1 MEVNEGVQ
9 MGGQE
14 NRVGLLTCRQMRSIE
29 KKGKPIP
36 NQKKQ

>member
-1 MEVNEGVQ
+1 MEVNESVQ

-14 NRVGLLTCRQMRSIE
+14 KRGGLPVCRQMRSIE

>member
-9 MGGQE
+9 MGGQD
-14 NRVGLLTCRQMRSIE
+14 NRMGLPVCRQMKSIE
-29 KKGKPIP
+29 KKGKPIS